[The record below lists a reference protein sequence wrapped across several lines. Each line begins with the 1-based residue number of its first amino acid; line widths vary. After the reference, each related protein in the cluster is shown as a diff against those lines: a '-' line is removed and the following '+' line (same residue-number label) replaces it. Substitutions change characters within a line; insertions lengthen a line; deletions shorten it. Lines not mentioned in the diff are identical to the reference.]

1 MGVTVYNGE
10 EIVRRGQQLYEDSI
24 RPQVESGNRD
34 KILVI
39 NVQTGEHVIDADEM
53 AATETANARFGD
65 VRLFVMRIGSPAMY
79 RLGGRFADSLP

>member
-10 EIVRRGQQLYEDSI
+10 EIVRRGRQLYEDSI
-24 RPQVESGNRD
+24 RTRVESGNRG

-39 NVQTGEHVIDADEM
+39 NVETGEHVIDADEM

-65 VRLFVMRIGSPAMY
+65 VPLFVLRIGHPALY
-79 RLGGRFADSLP
+79 CLGGRFADSLR